1 MKDSVKTGT
10 RKLLSFIIA
19 FMLAFS
25 CMIVPDHGHFSAKTV
40 QTEAAAAKLNKKT
53 LHLTFDGEEST
64 NTYKLKV
71 KNASGKYKWSS
82 SDTKVAKVTTKK
94 GKSTKVVGVSAGTAV
109 ITAKRGSKTLKCT
122 VYVKSDA
129 DLDED
134 HDGETIS
141 EGDLPTPVPEPTD
154 APKPTDIPYKE
165 PPLYKITTDNK
176 AVYDLPVGYSCQ
188 LEISGKKAK
197 RFYVHTGDDKYVSV
211 STDGSVTGLKETKTA
226 VSVFV
231 ETTDYNNYWCKINV
245 TASGDGTEPTNVP
258 TQKVT
263 EAPTAAPTPTVTA
276 APTSVPTQA
285 PVITS
290 TPTPTQGADKD
301 KQGTPKTLEED
312 LAGDTYGLLYPK
324 KREAYVG
331 RKSYKITDEKSLV
344 LAVSDGLEKGIRGIV
359 LQYDTN
365 NWQYWES
372 LYEKNKNC
380 SEFGSCVRD
389 GVLIDYAVKGELSIY
404 PPFKYAD
411 QAITYYRY
419 KEPEI
424 DSDTMKLL
432 EAAYKLAQ
440 EAVAAHPGDVKAILL
455 YANDKICEMTEYT
468 KPVPK
473 GLGVPERDATGV
485 FFNGSAV
492 CAGYTSAY
500 KMVLDILGVENDILV
515 NDEKPEENA
524 YHCWNHVK
532 VDGKWYH
539 IDVTWN
545 DYEGSMKDRMFMLTD
560 EELKK
565 ECEYRGDTSAHK
577 WNAKFKNY

>member
-1 MKDSVKTGT
+1 MKDSVKAGT
-10 RKLLSFIIA
+10 RKFLSFIFA

-25 CMIVPDHGHFSAKTV
+25 CMVVPDYGHFSVKII
-40 QTEAAAAKLNKKT
+40 QTEAATAKLNKKT

-82 SDTKVAKVTTKK
+82 SDTTVAKVTTKK
-94 GKSTKVVGVSAGTAV
+94 GKSTKVVGLSAGTAI

-134 HDGETIS
+134 YDGETVS
-141 EGDLPTPVPEPTD
+141 EGDLPTPVPETTD
-154 APKPTDIPYKE
+154 APKLTEVPKPTDIPYKE
-165 PPLYKITTDNK
+165 PALYTITTDNK
-176 AVYDLPVGYSCQ
+176 AVYDLPAGYSCQ
-188 LEISGKKAK
+188 LELSGKTAK
-197 RFYVHTGDDKYVSV
+197 RFYVHTGDDEYVSV
-211 STDGSVTGLKETKTA
+211 SAEGFVTGLKETKSA
-226 VSVFV
+226 VNVFV

-245 TASGDGTEPTNVP
+245 TASGDGT
-258 TQKVT
+258 
-263 EAPTAAPTPTVTA
+263 APTA
-276 APTSVPTQA
+276 APTSVPVQT

-290 TPTPTQGADKD
+290 TPTPTQGAGKD
-301 KQGTPKTLEED
+301 DQIISKALEED
-312 LAGDTYGLLYPK
+312 LAGDTYGLLYPR
-324 KREAYVG
+324 KRVAYVG

-365 NWQYWES
+365 NWQYWED

-389 GVLIDYAVKGELSIY
+389 GVLVDYAIKGELSIY

-440 EAVAAHPGDVKAILL
+440 EAVSAHPDDVKAILL
-455 YANDKICEMTEYT
+455 YVNDRICEMTEYA
-468 KPVPK
+468 KPIPK

-500 KMVLDILGVENDILV
+500 KMVLDILGIENDIIV
-515 NDEKPEENA
+515 NDEKPEENS

-545 DYEGSMKDRMFMLTD
+545 DYEDSMKNRMFMLTD

-577 WNAKFKNY
+577 WNAKFKKY